1 MIGSQKVQMQKP
13 KKILDIG
20 CGEKKYPGSI
30 GIDVRKTKQAD
41 IVANIEKGLPF
52 KDNGFDLVYS
62 SHTLEHIDPKKLVFV
77 IEEIW
82 RITKPSGIIKIT
94 VPHFSGVGAAT
105 NPTHLRPGFASQTF
119 HFFKNKNEY
128 QKFGRIDFE
137 ILKITLGKG
146 RTRNKLI
153 NIIWLLIE
161 NLANL
166 NPLFCEIFWV
176 YWFGG
181 FHEIQFDLKPIKKKA

>member
-1 MIGSQKVQMQKP
+1 MKI
-13 KKILDIG
+13 KILDIG
-20 CGEKKYPGSI
+20 CGKKKYPGAI
-30 GIDVRKTKQAD
+30 GIDINPKGDAD
-41 IVANIEKGLPF
+41 IIFNIERGIPF
-52 KDNGFDLVYS
+52 PANQFDLVYS
-62 SHTLEHIDPKKLVFV
+62 SHTLEHLDPKKLIFV
-77 IEEIW
+77 LEEIW
-82 RITKPSGIIKIT
+82 RVTKAGGTIKIT
-94 VPHFSGVGAAT
+94 VPHFSVVGAAP

-128 QKFGRIDFE
+128 QKFDRVNFE
-137 ILKITLGKG
+137 ILKITLRKG

-153 NIIWLLIE
+153 NIILFLIE

-181 FHEIQFDLKPIKKKA
+181 VHEIQFDLKPIKKKA